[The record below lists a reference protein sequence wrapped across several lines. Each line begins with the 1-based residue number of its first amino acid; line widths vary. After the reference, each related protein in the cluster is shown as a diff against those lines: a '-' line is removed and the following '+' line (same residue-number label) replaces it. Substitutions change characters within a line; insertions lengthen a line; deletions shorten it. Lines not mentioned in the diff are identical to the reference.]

1 MKRTI
6 SAMVG
11 KGTVNHNSRKFHAKN
26 TDPERS
32 HLNVEYC
39 NENIKDVYHEL
50 FDEALARY
58 NAKQTRKDRRIDNY
72 YEKID
77 ASKQEKT
84 FHEIILQVGNKD
96 DMNATTENG
105 RLAAKVL
112 DEYMRDFRQRNPT
125 LRVFSAY
132 LHMDEATPHLHVDFV
147 PFTTGSKRGLETR
160 VSLKQALAALGFKG
174 GTRSDTEWNQWVASE
189 KRQLAAVM
197 ERHGIEWEQKGTHEK
212 HLSVLDFEK
221 KERTKEVA
229 ALEARKADLQ
239 EENAAFEEINENLH
253 EQLQQIDDEIHSLQ
267 DDLKQSQQEA
277 DKAKKQADKYQKRMN
292 ELAPMVNNMERLA
305 AEFSANPEETL
316 PEVAVMESA
325 KSYRE
330 KKAKP
335 LVEKMVKVLRSV
347 YSAFLDISRKY
358 ERLEEAYDREKAG
371 KKRLNERLQEVL
383 DENRELREITTDME
397 RVKAAFGSRQVETA
411 ISRVRQQ
418 EQIEKEQKQ
427 ALRRKH
433 NREAR

>member
-112 DEYMRDFRQRNPT
+112 DEYMGDFRQRNPT

-132 LHMDEATPHLHVDFV
+132 LHMDEATPHLHIDFV

-197 ERHGIEWEQKGTHEK
+197 ERYGIEWEQKGTHEK

-221 KERTKEVA
+221 KERAKEVA

-253 EQLQQIDDEIHSLQ
+253 EQLQQIDDEIHSLK
-267 DDLKQSQQEA
+267 DNLKQSQQEA
-277 DKAKKQADKYQKRMN
+277 EKAKKQADKYQKRMN
-292 ELAPMVNNMERLA
+292 ELAPMVKNMERLA
-305 AEFSANPEETL
+305 SEFSANPEESL
-316 PEVAVMESA
+316 PEAVMMETA

-397 RVKAAFGSRQVETA
+397 RVKVVFGSHQVETA
-411 ISRVRQQ
+411 ISCVKQQ